1 MTDSFTFYLE
11 CFVEVCHSITI
22 NDESGNKLKDIM
34 NDRTFSSLLE
44 YLIKGKQF
52 EKYLYR
58 YN

>member
-11 CFVEVCHSITI
+11 YFVEVCHSITI

-52 EKYLYR
+52 EKY
-58 YN
+58 